1 MADHVIDF
9 SIESFTKSIAF
20 APIGSKELSLGYANR
35 SVVLLKSNLYENC
48 LLDIEQALKTGYP
61 DNLKAKLFIR
71 QMLCFH
77 ILKPHSKL
85 ESSIS
90 YANVLQW
97 LPKMNKNNKN
107 PNVIGASDAIDVKY
121 TKKLGHHVVATRDI
135 KTGEFIFIKNSFASM
150 VLEEK
155 RYSICWHCFKDT
167 YCGVPCDYC
176 PNLIYCSLD
185 CKETAWHEYHDI
197 ECEVLTSLLENDRDI
212 AIQLS
217 VKIFIKLFKST
228 GSLIELKKYIDRI
241 ESSSSSASDNNLST
255 SLLDTT
261 NYESFHNLIKH
272 LPPLTECISLKNV
285 GIMTATAIL
294 LMQPDI
300 LGTNLTSKEWA
311 NNKWIPY
318 TAGLLLKYKFI
329 FDYNFLANADI
340 FEDDYTN
347 KLMVVEPMIKVFRH
361 SCNPNANDLI
371 HQSTTSIFATKPIKK
386 GEEVFTSWGVDFFK
400 SNKQERQNYLLPIL
414 KNICQCEACKND
426 YPSFDEL
433 PEYINVPRN
442 ASKKLKMIKKKIL
455 EYVETSG
462 EINKEKL
469 IKAVEDACVTSDIYN
484 RNIDFLCHE
493 IIGLPLVVQ
502 KLYHQ
507 IATRNF
513 L

>member
-1 MADHVIDF
+1 MKSIKKHVFHRKCSQVMKWIISYETAETYEEKINVFLSQSIELNIMKDMIKNKKNITLKKNIKLSRQWKKEGNKIFKTKSKNYLDF

-97 LPKMNKNNKN
+97 LPKMNKNNANYKIVENIMNNYQQISMSLGN
-107 PNVIGASDAIDVKY
+107 P
-121 TKKLGHHVVATRDI
+121 H
-135 KTGEFIFIKNSFASM
+135 
-150 VLEEK
+150 
-155 RYSICWHCFKDT
+155 
-167 YCGVPCDYC
+167 
-176 PNLIYCSLD
+176 
-185 CKETAWHEYHDI
+185 
-197 ECEVLTSLLENDRDI
+197 
-212 AIQLS
+212 
-217 VKIFIKLFKST
+217 
-228 GSLIELKKYIDRI
+228 
-241 ESSSSSASDNNLST
+241 NNLST

-386 GEEVFTSWGVDFFK
+386 GEE
-400 SNKQERQNYLLPIL
+400 
-414 KNICQCEACKND
+414 
-426 YPSFDEL
+426 
-433 PEYINVPRN
+433 NVPRN